1 MNKALAM
8 ATATLAALTHG
19 QAQAQ
24 SSVTMYGVVDAGIEY
39 LNRVPNAAKQGDSL
53 LRMTSGNIAGSRW
66 GMRGVEDLGGGLK
79 GVFVL
84 EGGMV
89 LDTGSSS
96 QGGRIFGRKAYVGLD
111 SNTYGQFTLG
121 RHHNLMFDLIIA
133 FDPMFFAPKYSSFS
147 HDNWLAGRVDNAAKY
162 TGKFG
167 GLTVAALYSFGVD
180 STVANGSEVPGNSR
194 VGRDMSAGFTYQ
206 SGRFRVGGAYDQ
218 LNGSSAATAGKTERR
233 YVGAAAVDLEAV
245 SVYVGYRRLAS
256 QLLASMSRTDLMWT
270 GVNWNLTPAVALTG
284 AVYKT
289 NDRTSAKDPIS
300 FVLSAGYRFSKRT
313 DAYLTASYTKNK
325 GGSAL
330 SANGYDGS
338 IVPGANQLGAVVG
351 LRHSF

>member
-1 MNKALAM
+1 MKRTLTIVGAM
-8 ATATLAALTHG
+8 LAAAATHAH
-19 QAQAQ
+19 AQA
-24 SSVTMYGVVDAGIEY
+24 SIIMYGVADAGIEY
-39 LNRVPNAAKQGDSL
+39 LNHVPNAAKQGENL

-89 LDTGSSS
+89 LDTGMAS

-111 SNTYGQFTLG
+111 SGTFGQFTLG

-133 FDPMFFAPKYSSFS
+133 FDPMFFAPKYSAFS

-167 GLTVAALYSFGVD
+167 GLTVAALYSFGID

-206 SGRFRVGGAYDQ
+206 AGNFRFGGVYDQ
-218 LNGSSAATAGKTERR
+218 LNGNTAATAGKTERR
-233 YVGAAAVDLEAV
+233 YVGTAAVDIGPVTAYL
-245 SVYVGYRRLAS
+245 GYRRLVS
-256 QLLASMSRTDLMWT
+256 QLLTTMSRTDLIWT
-270 GVNWNLTPAVALTG
+270 GANWNIAPALALTG

-300 FVLSAGYRFSKRT
+300 FVLSADYRLSKRT
-313 DAYLTASYTKNK
+313 DAYVTASYTKNN

-338 IVPGANQLGAVVG
+338 VVPGANQLGAVIG
-351 LRHSF
+351 MRHSF